1 MSVDRCGVAHFAICS
16 HRQCPWLS
24 GSESNVGLYLRLF
37 RASDVGVIDRLRR
50 VQSKE
55 SRVADALRMTDP
67 MEWGSARAVGA
78 CARAMLMV

>member
-1 MSVDRCGVAHFAICS
+1 M
-16 HRQCPWLS
+16 
-24 GSESNVGLYLRLF
+24 YLRLF

-67 MEWGSARAVGA
+67 MEWGSARAVWA
-78 CARAMLMV
+78 CVRAMLMV